1 MRCNGV
7 HTALIRQEI
16 PDSNSG
22 ARTMVPYSV
31 IGNTTD
37 FESVFLRSN
46 RSKAALG
53 SISNM

>member
-1 MRCNGV
+1 M
-7 HTALIRQEI
+7 
-16 PDSNSG
+16 
-22 ARTMVPYSV
+22 PYSV

-46 RSKAALG
+46 RSRAALG